1 MAKDKPRMMKR
12 ILLLMSI
19 LLMVCNCA
27 QDKGMVNVGKIDRD
41 RILKDAKQYLNEQ
54 PVTVTDT
61 TCERSLGG
69 KHDFYSEGDYWW
81 PDPENPDG
89 PYIRRDGMTNPN
101 NFIAHRKAMRRMSIQ
116 VATLVAAYKVTKE
129 EKYADKAIAHLK
141 AWFVNPNTRMNPNM
155 NYAQAIK
162 GRCAG
167 RGVGLID
174 GIHFVE
180 PVRAITY
187 LEETQAINDSDLQEI
202 KNWFADF
209 LQWMTTHEYGIDE
222 RERENNHGTCWVM
235 QVAEFSRFTDNKE
248 LLAYCRNRYK
258 TVLLPNQLSA
268 DGSYHMELARTKPY
282 GYSLFN
288 LDIMATVCQILST
301 PDDNLWQYKM
311 DNGVGMEEAMAFM
324 VPYIADKSQW
334 PYDPDVM
341 YWDQWP
347 VRHPALLFAGLAYD
361 KDNYIELW
369 KTLKPVPETEEGLRN
384 FPIRQPVLWVNN
396 ES

>member
-1 MAKDKPRMMKR
+1 MMKR

-27 QDKGMVNVGKIDRD
+27 QDKGMVNVSKIDRD

-61 TCERSLGG
+61 ICERSLGG

-248 LLAYCRNRYK
+248 LMEYCRNRYK

-341 YWDQWP
+341 YWEQWP

-369 KTLKPVPETEEGLRN
+369 KTLKHMPETEEGLRN

>member
-155 NYAQAIK
+155 NYAQ
-162 GRCAG
+162 
-167 RGVGLID
+167 
-174 GIHFVE
+174 
-180 PVRAITY
+180 
-187 LEETQAINDSDLQEI
+187 
-202 KNWFADF
+202 
-209 LQWMTTHEYGIDE
+209 
-222 RERENNHGTCWVM
+222 
-235 QVAEFSRFTDNKE
+235 
-248 LLAYCRNRYK
+248 
-258 TVLLPNQLSA
+258 
-268 DGSYHMELARTKPY
+268 
-282 GYSLFN
+282 
-288 LDIMATVCQILST
+288 
-301 PDDNLWQYKM
+301 
-311 DNGVGMEEAMAFM
+311 
-324 VPYIADKSQW
+324 
-334 PYDPDVM
+334 
-341 YWDQWP
+341 
-347 VRHPALLFAGLAYD
+347 
-361 KDNYIELW
+361 
-369 KTLKPVPETEEGLRN
+369 
-384 FPIRQPVLWVNN
+384 
-396 ES
+396 